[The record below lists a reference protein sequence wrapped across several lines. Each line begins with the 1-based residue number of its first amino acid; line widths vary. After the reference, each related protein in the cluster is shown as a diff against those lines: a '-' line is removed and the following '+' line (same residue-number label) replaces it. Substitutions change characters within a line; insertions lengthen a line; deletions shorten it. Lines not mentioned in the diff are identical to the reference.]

1 MTRHTSPSG
10 HQYASGSWEHPAN
23 PGSLV
28 NFGRTALIVITTITA
43 IAIVSL
49 IAITPHIAAKAVVEN
64 EGKEE

>member
-1 MTRHTSPSG
+1 MTHPL
-10 HQYASGSWEHPAN
+10 GSNAHNWE
-23 PGSLV
+23 SV
-28 NFGRTALIVITTITA
+28 NEAGPLALPRIWRTALIVITTITA